1 MVKETNNTTTEVKD
15 VELHLASD
23 QADMIQDLLSNYVY
37 AYRSDSEVDCERVPV
52 KIDKVGT
59 YPYPLTLPS
68 PDLIN
73 PCYDW
78 VNNTW
83 YDKSKEGLS
92 QFYKRVDK
100 LDKSSALKDKQ
111 FNAIQESINQSNET
125 STILINQVNQMGT
138 QFSQALQDLGTAVNN
153 LSKDPTPTEPKV
165 ESTKEDNE

>member
-1 MVKETNNTTTEVKD
+1 MVKETNNITAEVKD
-15 VELHLASD
+15 VELHLTPD
-23 QADMIQDLLSNYVY
+23 QTDMIQDLLSNYVY

-52 KIDKVGT
+52 KKDKVGT
-59 YPYPLTLPS
+59 YPYPSTSPS

-83 YDKSKEGLS
+83 YDKSEEGLS
-92 QFYKRVDK
+92 QLYKKVDN
-100 LDKSSALKDKQ
+100 LDKDSALKDKQ

-138 QFSQALQDLGTAVNN
+138 QFSKALQDLGTAVNN
-153 LSKDPTPTEPKV
+153 LSKGQAHAETKTENK
-165 ESTKEDNE
+165 KEDNE